1 MTHSSGTGPSPGTL
15 ALEPALQ
22 TIGASLLTEVRNQ
35 ETKGRISDVF
45 YDRLMELSTRDEKLK
60 VELFRFVDALPALKT
75 PESVARHL
83 SEYLVLPDVQLPPG
97 GAQLINF
104 LGSNLPARLVL
115 KTATGIGATTMA
127 KRFIAGRNGREATS
141 AIERLRRQNLTFT
154 MDLLGEAVT
163 SEHEALAYQKKYLEL
178 LEDLA
183 VASKSWTRQA
193 QTDTASWGDIPMVNV
208 SIKLSSLYARF
219 DPMARDATTE
229 AVIARLLPIVRS
241 AKEKGFIVNFDMEQ
255 NDFRDVTFHIFRT
268 MFLMDEFRTW
278 DNAGIVCQAYL
289 KSAEADL
296 LELRDYAVER
306 GTAFWVRLVKGAYW
320 DYETIISA
328 QRGHPCP
335 VWPFKPLTDACF

>member
-1 MTHSSGTGPSPGTL
+1 MNLQNAITLFSPRNLVCALFMSVLSACGGTSDEGHVVTVDGISMDKTIDKTGIYD
-15 ALEPALQ
+15 LEV
-22 TIGASLLTEVRNQ
+22 TGARN
-35 ETKGRISDVF
+35 DV
-45 YDRLMELSTRDEKLK
+45 T
-60 VELFRFVDALPALKT
+60 VAAGNT
-75 PESVARHL
+75 VAR
-83 SEYLVLPDVQLPPG
+83 
-97 GAQLINF
+97 LIVAGMNNRIF
-104 LGSNLPARLVL
+104 VL

-289 KSAEADL
+289 
-296 LELRDYAVER
+296 
-306 GTAFWVRLVKGAYW
+306 
-320 DYETIISA
+320 
-328 QRGHPCP
+328 
-335 VWPFKPLTDACF
+335 